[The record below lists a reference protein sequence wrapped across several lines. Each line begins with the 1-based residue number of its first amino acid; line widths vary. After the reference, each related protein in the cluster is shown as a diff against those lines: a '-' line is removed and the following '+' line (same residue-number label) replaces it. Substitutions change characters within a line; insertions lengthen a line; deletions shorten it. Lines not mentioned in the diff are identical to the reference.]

1 MLISEIANSCGLT
14 VETLRYYDSIGL
26 LTPKRINNIRNYTDA
41 DRNKL
46 KIIVAMKNMKFSLK
60 EIKKIMKFDD
70 LITKDLDE
78 DKLNQENC
86 ENLLQ
91 EIKNKFAFI
100 KKQEEDLMLIK
111 SKLNKIIMKINN
123 LMDGGNYEF
132 TDS

>member
-46 KIIVAMKNMKFSLK
+46 KIIIAMKNMKFSLK

>member
-91 EIKNKFAFI
+91 EIKNKLAFI

>member
-86 ENLLQ
+86 E
-91 EIKNKFAFI
+91 IKNKFAFI